1 VTATSETR
9 PGEAQPNFG
18 FVIDNRQCIGC
29 HACSTACKSENEVPL
44 GVYRTWVKSTETGLF
59 PDTQRHFQVT
69 RCNHCENPPCVSIC
83 PTAAM
88 YQRSDGIVEFNKD
101 MCIGCKGCMQACP
114 YDAIYIDPE
123 TQTAAKCH
131 FCSHRIE
138 VGLEPA
144 CVVVCPEH
152 AILAGDMNDPS
163 SEISQVLAAN
173 ESSVRKPSLGTS
185 PKLFYIEGNEVNLH
199 PTATE
204 RWPQTFST
212 TDVIEPEPSQQR
224 EAGLIHIGGSRA
236 EHMAQVGY
244 NAQHQLPW
252 HWPVPA
258 YLVTKGIASGLM
270 LLLAMAWLYGN
281 LPFDRGI
288 AIAGG
293 LVSLIAMG
301 LTTAL
306 LVYDLEQ
313 PQRFLYI
320 LRYPQWSSWLVRG
333 AVFLIGFS
341 NTVLVWWLIEVAAHM
356 NWLSSSFAA
365 SARTP
370 LLSLIALF
378 GVGTAIYTAFLF
390 AQAKGRELWKS
401 KLLPLHMLIQ
411 AIMVGAASL
420 LVIALFLAIP
430 EALLDFIRGA
440 FGIAI
445 TLDLILTMTELGV
458 PHGSDVTV
466 AASRAISRG
475 RYARMFWGGSLVLG
489 HLVPLAL
496 LATGL
501 PLAAAIAALCAV
513 LGLYL
518 YEYAFVMAPQEV
530 PNS

>member
-1 VTATSETR
+1 VNQDDVREHV
-9 PGEAQPNFG
+9 PNYG

-44 GVYRTWVKSTETGLF
+44 GVYRTWVKSTETGTY

-69 RCNHCENPPCVSIC
+69 RCNHCEAPPCVTIC

-88 YQRSDGIVEFNKD
+88 YQRSDGIVEFDKD

-114 YDAIYIDPE
+114 YDAVYIDPE

-131 FCSHRIE
+131 FCSHRVE

-152 AILAGDMNDPS
+152 AILAGDMNDPT
-163 SEISQVLAAN
+163 SEISQTLAAN
-173 ESSVRKPSLGTS
+173 ETTVRKPGLGTA
-185 PKLFYIEGNEVNLH
+185 PKLFYIEGNAVNLQ

-204 RWPQTFST
+204 RWPQTFSM
-212 TDVIEPEPSQQR
+212 TDVIEPESPQAS
-224 EAGLIHIGGSRA
+224 EAGLLHIGGSRA
-236 EHMAQVGY
+236 EHMAQVVY
-244 NAQHQLPW
+244 NAQHKLPW

-270 LLLAMAWLYGN
+270 LVLAMAWLCSDV
-281 LPFDRGI
+281 PFDRSV

-313 PQRFLYI
+313 PKRFLYI
-320 LRYPQWSSWLVRG
+320 LRYPQWNSWLVRG

-341 NTVLVWWLIEVAAHM
+341 NAVLVWWVIEVAAQM
-356 NWLSSSFAA
+356 GWLSTAFAA
-365 SARTP
+365 SARIP
-370 LLSLIALF
+370 MLSVIVVF

-390 AQAKGRELWKS
+390 AQARGRELWRS

-411 AIMVGAASL
+411 AVMVGAGSL
-420 LVIALFLAIP
+420 LLIALFINVPVELF
-430 EALLDFIRGA
+430 ALIRGA
-440 FGIAI
+440 FGIAVI
-445 TLDLILTMTELGV
+445 LDLILTMIELGV

-466 AASRAISRG
+466 FASHAISRG

-489 HLVPLAL
+489 HLVPLGL
-496 LATGL
+496 LSTGE
-501 PLAAAIAALCAV
+501 PLAAGLAALCAG

-518 YEYAFVMAPQEV
+518 FEYAFVMAPQEV